1 MVKITYVQPDGSAQT
16 VDGVTGHNVM
26 ETAVRNDIAGIVAE
40 CGGACACAT
49 CRVFIDDAWR
59 IAMGEPSEVE
69 REMLEFAEEGNPA
82 ARLSCQMRITDDF
95 DGLIVRV
102 PASQQ

>member
-1 MVKITYVQPDGSAQT
+1 MVQITYIEASGAVRSVDAQI
-16 VDGVTGHNVM
+16 GHTVM
-26 ETAVRNDIAGIVAE
+26 ETAIKNDVTGIVAE

-59 IAMGEPSEVE
+59 KTTGEPSDME
-69 REMLEFAEEGNPA
+69 REMLEFAEEGNPSV
-82 ARLSCQMRITDDF
+82 RLSCQMTITDQF
-95 DGLIVRV
+95 DGLVVNV

>member
-1 MVKITYVQPDGSAQT
+1 MVKITFIQPDGASRS

-26 ETAVRNDIAGIVAE
+26 ETAVKNDIAGIVAE

-49 CRVFIDDAWR
+49 CRVFVDDAWR
-59 IAMGEPSEVE
+59 AKTGEPSEME
-69 REMLEFAEEGNPA
+69 REMLEFAEEANA
-82 ARLSCQMRITDDF
+82 SARLSCQMTITEEY
-95 DGLIVRV
+95 DGLIVQV